1 MSEVLDAVN
10 AKGQVAYDASN
21 AVVFAQRA
29 QRALANAK
37 DFTVDSQELLDAA
50 GDDLRAVKTLAAQ
63 VEEQR
68 TSITVPLN
76 TALKAVNDLF
86 RPAKTYLDEAER
98 VLKGAMVTYTD
109 EQARIAREARQRAEE
124 EARKERERL
133 DAERREQ
140 ERLARVAA
148 EQAAAAQREAAE
160 ATARG
165 DAAAAAA
172 AEEAQRKA
180 SAAAA
185 AAEAQAQAAE
195 VTAAVVAVPPAAE
208 PARKVA
214 GISTSKTVDFEVND
228 LHALVKH
235 IAEHPELLTLVTA
248 DAVKLRAY
256 VRSMGLNTKLPG
268 VRVFDKT
275 VMAARGR

>member
-1 MSEVLDAVN
+1 MSEVIDAVN
-10 AKGQVAYDASN
+10 AKGQVAYDASH

-50 GDDLRAVKTLAAQ
+50 GDDLRAIKTLAAQ

-76 TALKAVNDLF
+76 AALKAVNDLF
-86 RPAKTYLDEAER
+86 RPAKTYLEEAER

-109 EQARIAREARQRAEE
+109 EQARIAREARLRAEE
-124 EARKERERL
+124 QARQERERAE
-133 DAERREQ
+133 AERREQ
-140 ERLARVAA
+140 ERAAREAA
-148 EQAAAAQREAAE
+148 EEAQRQAAAAAE
-160 ATARG
+160 AKARG

-172 AEEAQRKA
+172 AEEAQRQA

-214 GISTSKTVDFEVND
+214 GISTSKAVDFEVTD

-235 IAEHPELLTLVTA
+235 VADHPELLALIAA

-256 VRSMGLNTKLPG
+256 VKSMGHNTKLPG

-275 VMAARGR
+275 VMSARGR